1 MRFDYITSDTE
12 KFLAPFFSPRILS
25 ITFNCIWILGLLLML
40 LWPQKD
46 LFNFIEEQK
55 IPLNFLGIFG
65 ATLLINSYVN
75 LRFGRGEMSPD
86 DFFIGTARKEV
97 VTFEEEHDFLAN
109 GLVEFLLHTLL
120 LLLLLLPILV
130 FSATISSVTPQIFV
144 KAFSILFTSSV
155 LCRMFGFL
163 MYLLC
168 GKRNL
173 VGYLLAR
180 IFFISFVFATG
191 FFAAFV
197 NPILLIRSLH
207 RGEEI
212 LGRFSMSAYSLH
224 MIIVTSAILFLTLAN
239 QAMVR
244 RAMHKERLT

>member
-1 MRFDYITSDTE
+1 MRFDYLTNDAERS
-12 KFLAPFFSPRILS
+12 LAPFFSPRILS

-40 LWPQKD
+40 LWPHKD

-86 DFFIGTARKEV
+86 DFFIGMARKKV
-97 VTFEEEHDFLAN
+97 VTFEEEYDFFSN
-109 GLVEFLLHTLL
+109 GLVEFLLHTLFL
-120 LLLLLLPILV
+120 LVLLLPMLIL
-130 FSATISSVTPQIFV
+130 SANISRVTLQIFV

-168 GKRNL
+168 GKRSL

-180 IFFISFVFATG
+180 IFFISFIFATG
-191 FFAAFV
+191 FFATFV
-197 NPILLIRSLH
+197 NPILLIHSFH
-207 RGEEI
+207 RGEEM
-212 LGRFSMSAYSLH
+212 LSRFSMSAYSLY
-224 MIIVTSAILFLTLAN
+224 MIIVMSAILLLTLAN

-244 RAMHKERLT
+244 RNMHKERPT